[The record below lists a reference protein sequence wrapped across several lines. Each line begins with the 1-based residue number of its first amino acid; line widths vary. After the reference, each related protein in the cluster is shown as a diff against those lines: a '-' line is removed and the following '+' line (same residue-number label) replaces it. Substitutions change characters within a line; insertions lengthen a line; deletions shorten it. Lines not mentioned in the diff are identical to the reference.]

1 MGEQAK
7 SWRDSVFNR
16 RMLICVFTG
25 FASGMPLYVLFQL
38 VPAWL
43 REGGVSLAEI
53 GLFALVGI
61 PYTWKFVWAP
71 LMDRWVPPFLGRRRG
86 WMFMVQLGLL
96 LSIGVLGAFQPEKDI
111 AVIAWIAF
119 AVAFFSASQDI
130 ALDAYRREILP
141 DEELGLGNS
150 IHVQAYRISS
160 LVPGSLS
167 LILADSL
174 PWSSVFWI
182 TAGFMLIGLAMSLL
196 VAEPES
202 EYPQAVG
209 LREAVIAPFREY
221 LQRRGLQG
229 VLLVL
234 GFMFLYKIGDNM
246 ATALATPF
254 YLDMGFT
261 KTEIGLVAKHAALW
275 PAIIGGL
282 LGGGL
287 MIRLGIN
294 RSLWLFG
301 VVQVV
306 SILGFA
312 LLASVGHSLGML
324 AAVISF
330 EYLGVGMGTAAF
342 TAFIARETSKVYAA
356 TQFALFTALAAL
368 PRTFANAST
377 GVIVE
382 QVGWVHF
389 FLLCALLAIPG
400 MILLFWVAPWRDTP
414 QRLRRGKV
422 SEQTLIIHA
431 GMRKTGTTAIQNYLH
446 EYLDHPDYEYFST
459 NIPNSSLIIVKAF
472 NHRKGVEGG
481 KIMDATGYG
490 RSGARKRFVA
500 RLARCHKPNVIL
512 SAESISSLN
521 KGECEDLLHVVS
533 EQFNNV
539 KVVLY
544 LRPIKS
550 KIESGFQE
558 TLKHQFV
565 TVDKPHTL
573 NLKKSTQKYDEVF
586 GEDNVTLRFFEPAS
600 FPNRSVVNDFLTVVG
615 IDNVTLPLRSSNTGL
630 SMQAVQLLYLYRKE
644 FPVSI
649 REDKV
654 LIRKL
659 SGLAGDKFRM
669 HPDLLNEI
677 LDERNAH
684 YDWFESR
691 SGFSLQ
697 ENWAAHEGPMVRSEA
712 DLLDVPMSSL
722 KWLAGQVGGTDS
734 VPLAAYDHA
743 AIALSIRRLALSA

>member
-1 MGEQAK
+1 MVNEPT
-7 SWRDSVFNR
+7 SWRDSVLNR

-86 WMFMVQLGLL
+86 WMIMFQLALL
-96 LSIGVLGAFQPEKDI
+96 LSIGVLGAYQPEKDI

-119 AVAFFSASQDI
+119 AVAFFSASQDV

-141 DEELGLGNS
+141 DKELGLGNS

-182 TAGFMLIGLAMSLL
+182 TAGFMAIGVAMSLV

-202 EYPQAVG
+202 EYPTAVG
-209 LREAVIAPFREY
+209 LREAVVAPFREY
-221 LQRRGLQG
+221 LTRRGWQG

-254 YLDMGFT
+254 YLDLGFS

-275 PAIIGGL
+275 PAIVGGL

-301 VVQVV
+301 VVQVL

-312 LLASVGHSLGML
+312 VLATVGHSLSLL

-377 GVIVE
+377 GIIVE
-382 QVGWVHF
+382 QVGWVQF
-389 FLLCALLAIPG
+389 FLICALVALPGMALLA
-400 MILLFWVAPWRDTP
+400 WVAPWR
-414 QRLRRGKV
+414 V
-422 SEQTLIIHA
+422 
-431 GMRKTGTTAIQNYLH
+431 TGRI
-446 EYLDHPDYEYFST
+446 D
-459 NIPNSSLIIVKAF
+459 
-472 NHRKGVEGG
+472 
-481 KIMDATGYG
+481 
-490 RSGARKRFVA
+490 
-500 RLARCHKPNVIL
+500 
-512 SAESISSLN
+512 ES
-521 KGECEDLLHVVS
+521 
-533 EQFNNV
+533 
-539 KVVLY
+539 
-544 LRPIKS
+544 
-550 KIESGFQE
+550 
-558 TLKHQFV
+558 
-565 TVDKPHTL
+565 
-573 NLKKSTQKYDEVF
+573 
-586 GEDNVTLRFFEPAS
+586 
-600 FPNRSVVNDFLTVVG
+600 
-615 IDNVTLPLRSSNTGL
+615 
-630 SMQAVQLLYLYRKE
+630 
-644 FPVSI
+644 
-649 REDKV
+649 
-654 LIRKL
+654 
-659 SGLAGDKFRM
+659 
-669 HPDLLNEI
+669 
-677 LDERNAH
+677 
-684 YDWFESR
+684 
-691 SGFSLQ
+691 
-697 ENWAAHEGPMVRSEA
+697 
-712 DLLDVPMSSL
+712 
-722 KWLAGQVGGTDS
+722 
-734 VPLAAYDHA
+734 
-743 AIALSIRRLALSA
+743 